1 MSDEDPVQQPGRDEK
16 ATGPGA
22 GEEKGEEEDAV
33 PADPDRTQSEA
44 EAQPRPPDLSDE
56 PKVALEIDTAPTAV
70 PPATAVFH
78 QSLRHILPFDQLL
91 AHVFRHTIT
100 GLPVHEIRTHSEDQI
115 AAMLLGADY
124 DAVGSHM
131 SAGVLVH
138 EGCENQYNVAY
149 LTTSS
154 WLYHRMSRYAVRR
167 YGVLRTASVIAVP
180 IIYVGFCIIIQLI
193 ELYLRTYL
201 KLTQALRGGEPD
213 FEDKMLCDY
222 IEKSTAQFVRALRSG
237 TDRASGARQANS
249 RNRPLILDQNWALD
263 RARCS
268 RAFIRFSAARADK
281 THPTAIRD
289 VFAFLGLFKLKRVL
303 EGPDDATRNPFG
315 DVLLERPVDTYNM
328 VGCWLDDCLCNR
340 CSTLEQ
346 TDMTTPVNRGKLD
359 RLTGRVL
366 QGAGHDLDFF
376 MMINRARVACAYEAH
391 KFRTLYMDARV
402 PDAPALVPCESPL
415 ERMMEGKRA
424 HLEAAAAASSSSRSA
439 PREPV
444 SEEEKEKA
452 DEKLPLISPPPSGE
466 KSGEKGDQEPG
477 GLPGQEEEEEEE
489 QKEGGGCSVQ

>member
-1 MSDEDPVQQPGRDEK
+1 MSGEDPMQQPGRDEK
-16 ATGPGA
+16 ATGSGA
-22 GEEKGEEEDAV
+22 DEEKGEEEDTV
-33 PADPDRTQSEA
+33 PADPDRTQSET
-44 EAQPRPPDLSDE
+44 EAQPRPPDLSGE
-56 PKVALEIDTAPTAV
+56 PKVALEIDTAPTAI

-78 QSLRHILPFDQLL
+78 QALRHILPFDQLL
-91 AHVFRHTIT
+91 AHVFRHTVT

-167 YGVLRTASVIAVP
+167 YGVFRTASVIAVP

-201 KLTQALRGGEPD
+201 KLTQALRGGESD
-213 FEDKMLCDY
+213 FEDKMLCEY

-249 RNRPLILDQNWALD
+249 RNCPLILDQNWALD

-268 RAFIRFSAARADK
+268 RAFIRFSAARTVK

-289 VFAFLGLFKLKRVL
+289 VFAFLGLFKMKRVL

-315 DVLLERPVDTYNM
+315 DVLLERPADTYNM
-328 VGCWLDDCLCNR
+328 VGCWLDDCLCSR

-346 TDMTTPVNRGKLD
+346 TDMTTPVNRDRLD
-359 RLTGRVL
+359 RLTERVL

-391 KFRTLYMDARV
+391 KFRTLYMDARL
-402 PDAPALVPCESPL
+402 PDAPVLVPCESPL
-415 ERMMEGKRA
+415 ERMMEGKQA
-424 HLEAAAAASSSSRSA
+424 HIAAASSSFSA
-439 PREPV
+439 PQN
-444 SEEEKEKA
+444 SETPEEGEKEGE
-452 DEKLPLISPPPSGE
+452 DEKTPLVSPPPSE
-466 KSGEKGDQEPG
+466 KEG
-477 GLPGQEEEEEEE
+477 E
-489 QKEGGGCSVQ
+489 QKEEDPDGPPGEEGGGGGCAVQ